1 MRRDIDRK
9 SHAGPGLAARMF
21 VDALRSTR
29 RSIERN
35 SFDRHG
41 FTAPAP
47 RRQQDWNRL
56 GSFPALVA
64 AVHMRATNPA
74 RVPPDRRR
82 RVNHLKLVA
91 VLKHSDVFAWHN
103 GDDSKGRTVRF
114 PAFAAAAGVVVGDI
128 AFDADLDRPVLAF
141 ADQGS
146 AGEVARTL
154 LYSVVNR
161 WVDMNSHGPIL
172 LV

>member
-1 MRRDIDRK
+1 MRCILD
-9 SHAGPGLAARMF
+9 
-21 VDALRSTR
+21 
-29 RSIERN
+29 
-35 SFDRHG
+35 
-41 FTAPAP
+41 
-47 RRQQDWNRL
+47 
-56 GSFPALVA
+56 A

-161 WVDMNSHGPIL
+161 WVDMNSHGSFL
-172 LV
+172 LVLDVFDFRTRRPNGSTCPRALDRILC